1 MDLFSISDILSLE
14 QEIVALLPE
23 NTPIETGYI
32 KQPVALYLFQA
43 YKKSGYTDTRLL
55 TYSLPLIQSLMIR
68 YRNLLN
74 KYEKQEV
81 FQTLVLD
88 LLETLP
94 KYQESKGSYFTF
106 ATKNV
111 QYRILDYNRPN
122 REKNKREAEG
132 KIIYEEVQI
141 TEYSD
146 NDPIDGYHYV
156 TNDKSVY
163 QLLDFISF
171 LNKLEEIEGPTARKM
186 LQALSYLIQN
196 QPEQASQGQQRIVE
210 MMVKDTGYPVEL
222 IQPYYQK
229 VLRRYAT
236 ADLPY

>member
-55 TYSLPLIQSLMIR
+55 TYSFPLIQSLMIR

-132 KIIYEEVQI
+132 KMVYEEIQI
-141 TEYSD
+141 DENYDREYTTEPS
-146 NDPIDGYHYV
+146 H
-156 TNDKSVY
+156 T
-163 QLLDFISF
+163 LADFLSF
-171 LNKLEEIEGPTARKM
+171 LLKLKQVEGQTTGTVI
-186 LQALSYLIQN
+186 QALHTILTAT
-196 QPEQASQGQQRIVE
+196 PETASQGQ
-210 MMVKDTGYPVEL
+210 DTILNLLSKRTQLPLL
-222 IQPYYQK
+222 IIEPTYQNILK
-229 VLRRYAT
+229 RYIT
-236 ADLPY
+236 ADIPF